1 MKCYEV
7 KVSFFGETSYEALII
22 DREGVI
28 EINVKVDYDNYTGMI
43 EELLDR
49 GHVRLIPKKKKIN
62 FSDGSNI
69 QYDDYEID
77 IKTFESVKEVLEYC
91 SKELD
96 LEYKEVNCDS

>member
-1 MKCYEV
+1 
-7 KVSFFGETSYEALII
+7 
-22 DREGVI
+22 
-28 EINVKVDYDNYTGMI
+28 MI